1 MSPFQTLLV
10 EMLKKMPMQQGTVME
25 LAYRLKSNAAAVTSS
40 SRALEKNGAVRT
52 WRHGDDQWASLCV
65 ALSRKLK

>member
-40 SRALEKNGAVRT
+40 SRALEKTSAVRI
-52 WRHGDDQWASLCV
+52 WRHGDDQWAVLCV
-65 ALSRKLK
+65 SLSPKLK